1 MKELA
6 VRYLQNMKME
16 LVPRIQLYLQNNVSE
31 KYLFPLFVELATRKE
46 LLGLEEARALGME
59 TVVLIQQA
67 RERLR
72 GQFSPDN
79 PSHIPVRKDIKK
91 KEISD
96 VVASTF
102 GFSLKDI
109 EMAPG
114 ELLLVF
120 LQMPV
125 W

>member
-1 MKELA
+1 
-6 VRYLQNMKME
+6 ME